1 MDLEV
6 QELNKFPINS
16 YIYQLVNKLIYNRKR
31 GFRLNKI
38 RKILNLNTL
47 PILNTILGF
56 ILVAIAVAKKDL
68 ESTVV
73 GLLIVY
79 TGLNSIAI
87 NSNDK
92 RFNKLQKQIDEISS
106 KLGDK

>member
-1 MDLEV
+1 M
-6 QELNKFPINS
+6 
-16 YIYQLVNKLIYNRKR
+16 
-31 GFRLNKI
+31 NKI

-92 RFNKLQKQIDEISS
+92 IFNKLQKQIDEISS

>member
-1 MDLEV
+1 M
-6 QELNKFPINS
+6 
-16 YIYQLVNKLIYNRKR
+16 
-31 GFRLNKI
+31 NKI